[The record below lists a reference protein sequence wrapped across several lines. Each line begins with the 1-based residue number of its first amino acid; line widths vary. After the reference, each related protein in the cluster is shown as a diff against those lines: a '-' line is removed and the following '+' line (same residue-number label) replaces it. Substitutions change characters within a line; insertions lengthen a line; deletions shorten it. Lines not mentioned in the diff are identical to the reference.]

1 VTIALLTPINLNGI
15 DAIVTDPCYY
25 RGSEH
30 MIHEV
35 KKIQQGGEWKMEIQ
49 RAEMGAFGERVVEL
63 AVVHSSYT
71 IDDEAILSGTAGVDS
86 GQMSICGDMDA
97 ERFGNPDDYGPGGFD
112 PEGNSGLFNY
122 QGACDITIN
131 RADGAGVLCDVMAVS
146 STGCGD
152 GVYPIFV
159 WRNASGIATKIAVDF
174 RDLEE
179 DEEDEDGL

>member
-1 VTIALLTPINLNGI
+1 MIALLIPIELNGI
-15 DAIVTDPCYY
+15 TAIVTDPCYY
-25 RGSEH
+25 RNSEH

-35 KKIQQGGEWKMEIQ
+35 KKVQQGGEWMMEVH
-49 RAEMGAFGERVVEL
+49 RDVMGAFGERVVEL
-63 AVVHSSYT
+63 TVVHSSYSLE
-71 IDDEAILSGTAGVDS
+71 DQDEHCGNAGVDS
-86 GQMSICGDMDA
+86 GQMSICGDMDV
-97 ERFGNPDDYGPGGFD
+97 ERFANPYNYGPNGFD
-112 PEGNSGLFNY
+112 PEANRGAFNY

-131 RADGAGVLCDVMAVS
+131 RADQAGVLCDVMAVS

-179 DEEDEDGL
+179 S